1 MAQTH
6 YRYRRSAIGSDT
18 FPRRGGK
25 REESSPKRR
34 GSAKIGTTTKQIS
47 KKRRVKTATI
57 SSNPTEPKD
66 EEYDDDDRIIGHTS
80 TGNGHSV
87 SLITERATDQSRRN
101 VPEVI
106 VQQATPSKVYA
117 YWGALGKS
125 REETIGT
132 AHFNVFAILDHDSQS
147 KRLRVQWVGYS
158 DSVQDTSWETAPKIR
173 RLDPA
178 LFKDYLVA
186 RGLTGSLQQRR
197 KTIGRPQAPK
207 SRAQKGVEE
216 HPINRTGIRDDARYK
231 VALELIGIS
240 GQDLRRL
247 TKVILDFDMD
257 ERTTHRSLMPKDGSR
272 GGGLII

>member
-6 YRYRRSAIGSDT
+6 YRYRRSAIGSDA

-25 REESSPKRR
+25 REESPPKRR

-57 SSNPTEPKD
+57 SSSPTEPKD

-132 AHFNVFAILDHDSQS
+132 DHFNVFAILDHDSQS
-147 KRLRVQWVGYS
+147 KRLRVQW
-158 DSVQDTSWETAPKIR
+158 
-173 RLDPA
+173 
-178 LFKDYLVA
+178 
-186 RGLTGSLQQRR
+186 QRR

-207 SRAQKGVEE
+207 PRAQKGGEE

-240 GQDLRRL
+240 GRDLRRL

-257 ERTTHRSLMPKDGSR
+257 ERITHRSLMPKDGSR
-272 GGGLII
+272 GRGLLI